1 MSEYSAKNYTSE
13 SYLQN
18 KNNLMSVMVMSKT
31 NIGNHDDQLKFNETI
46 DSSEPSVDLRP
57 ETELR

>member
-1 MSEYSAKNYTSE
+1 
-13 SYLQN
+13 
-18 KNNLMSVMVMSKT
+18 MSVMVMSKT
-31 NIGNHDDQLKFNETI
+31 NIGNHNDQLKFNETI